1 MNFVLFLELT
11 GLMDLLV
18 FGFAWRKSY
27 GGWLLTCSPPPDT
40 SAQFELLLVLPG
52 IGSAL
57 WTLKDCCRV
66 AFAFFFL
73 CLHQD
78 GPGLQTKGRFP
89 DRSSGSFFV
98 SIDGTWRVDKF
109 ISRNL
114 Y

>member
-40 SAQFELLLVLPG
+40 SAKFELLLVLPG

-57 WTLKDCCRV
+57 WTLKDCCQV
-66 AFAFFFL
+66 AFAFFLPVFASRWSGASDEGAFSRSIEWEFL
-73 CLHQD
+73 LFLLM
-78 GPGLQTKGRFP
+78 GLG
-89 DRSSGSFFV
+89 G
-98 SIDGTWRVDKF
+98 
-109 ISRNL
+109 
-114 Y
+114 